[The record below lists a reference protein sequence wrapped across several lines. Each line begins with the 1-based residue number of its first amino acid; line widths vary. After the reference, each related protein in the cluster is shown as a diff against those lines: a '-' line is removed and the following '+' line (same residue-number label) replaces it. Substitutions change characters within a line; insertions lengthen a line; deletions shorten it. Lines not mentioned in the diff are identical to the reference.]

1 MANQKF
7 DHPVT
12 VLVDAAGGQET
23 INDAT
28 GCMDF
33 LLKRW
38 RGKRGDKHRAA
49 LQACSDMNSGTGSV
63 SSARKAFVVAAK
75 QGGILVTS

>member
-1 MANQKF
+1 
-7 DHPVT
+7 
-12 VLVDAAGGQET
+12 
-23 INDAT
+23 
-28 GCMDF
+28 MDF